1 MTAPNLWGDLSNLE
15 AVRTPASILREQAQ
29 KLAELTDY
37 TLNGDVTVGK
47 YGDRFQV
54 TLRIVAP
61 ALNDYR
67 LELIRVVHPIDIWP
81 LQMRDVLAEE
91 DYEASSEQEFVTHLG
106 EILSSAQVKRVIAML
121 ISQSGS

>member
-29 KLAELTDY
+29 KLAELTNY
-37 TLNGDVTVGK
+37 TLKGDVSVDK

-54 TLRIVAP
+54 TLHIVAP

-67 LELIRVVHPIDIWP
+67 LLLIKVLHPIDIWP
-81 LQMRDVLAEE
+81 LEMRDVLAEQ
-91 DYEASSEQEFVTHLG
+91 DYEASSEEEFVTVLG